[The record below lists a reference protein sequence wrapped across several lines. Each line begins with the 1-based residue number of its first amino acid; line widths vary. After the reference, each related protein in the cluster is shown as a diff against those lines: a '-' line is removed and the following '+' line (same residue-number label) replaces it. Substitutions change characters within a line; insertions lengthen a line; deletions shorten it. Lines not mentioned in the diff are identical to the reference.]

1 MTAPADGNA
10 GAGDAAGS
18 FGEIPR
24 PNEAYGAQNPR
35 FADSDRNDGQQG
47 QVSQGVDLGPNFE
60 RLEEERP
67 ELVNALREL
76 VRQYRVEGVAA
87 RMHEIRRIRQARL
100 FWQGL
105 QYAWWNPND
114 MNWHLPFEQK
124 FNDDRT
130 LEEMPRY
137 QFVTNFYQGFGLSF
151 VAVLSQDVPSVRF
164 YPQSAQSLV
173 DIAAARAASD
183 VAELIERNNHV
194 EQLLTSIGYFLWT
207 DGKVGA
213 YVRFVKDGQRFGFRE
228 EEILAAVEIPL
239 GVDTWVCPSCGR
251 ETPVVGYEEV
261 QNGYPRSAISDQE
274 TIQDAGNLPRS
285 LDSGLQ
291 KAQTS
296 ARDDNFGFGEND
308 GAVGSGAG
316 TGHNPESAYAVD
328 LAGESLAPEGVS
340 YTCPGCGAELGE
352 RDLRRAERVTVPRVV
367 ETRRV
372 ANGQEVIS
380 IAGGLELN
388 TPVWANEMHEYPYLQ
403 WQAEVHRAKLKA
415 AYPLAAGKIE
425 SAPSQGPEDV
435 YARVSRLSVEQGL
448 PSIHP
453 GDALMNLITFDRTWL
468 RPWAFYGIE
477 NEEVR
482 NELLAL
488 FPDGCYVGFAGDVY
502 CEARNESMDDHW
514 RVLHALPGDGQ
525 NRPSVGDSLVQV
537 QERYNTLSNMQA
549 ETYEYG
555 IPPIYADPQ
564 VLDFDALANQVAEP
578 AAHFPAR
585 ARPGQPLAAGFFQ
598 PAPAQVPP
606 DMIRHQQD
614 LIGPVSQFLTGLF
627 PAVFGGNMEDV
638 KTASGYAMAR
648 DQAMGRLGLV
658 WRRLKQFYGEVMLL
672 GVDCFRKNRPEDVDV
687 PLLGPD
693 GTLDARMIRVGDL
706 KGNICVHPE
715 ADETFPRLKSQ
726 QRGVLQQLFGL
737 KDPLIQEALAE
748 PANLGYIK
756 NVLGLTELVI
766 PGEDSRNKQ
775 LREIQVLLGSVP
787 IVVHVSENVTRDS
800 SVAGKAENPEGS
812 PNDSG
817 GTRDTEHGPRT
828 VVLPSVPVD
837 LLLDDHAVEFEE
849 CKRWANS
856 EAGQS
861 AKMTNPAGFANV
873 RAHAEAHL
881 RAMTTFAPPTDSS
894 TQQPPAVRRGQVSPP
909 PAPAPV
915 HEPRA
920 PMVAR
925 TPRESSTRAD
935 AERDGQGDH
944 WVTINGNHVLISE
957 PQGKQ
962 PAQAQPAASIKVL
975 NKDVTIA
982 YDPRLSV
989 EEKLRAS
996 KEIAAAVDLLNKNA
1010 DKLTDDEKKAI
1021 GEISS
1026 VFETASDKDKLGAT
1040 GKGSMTL
1047 SKDYMEAAGV
1057 SAAWLASLFGH
1068 EGQHYLN
1075 SGKYSGTE
1083 RWRDEQSASRVQLGI
1098 GNKIGFSPNERSSL
1112 QNWMDDK
1119 NRATMQE
1126 HMEKGYTY

>member
-10 GAGDAAGS
+10 GPGDAGAS
-18 FGEIPR
+18 FGGIPR
-24 PNEAYGAQNPR
+24 PDEAYGAQKQR
-35 FADSDRNDGQQG
+35 FADSVGNDGQAR
-47 QVSQGVDLGPNFE
+47 QVNQAVALGPNFE

-76 VRQYRVEGVAA
+76 VRQYRQEGVTA
-87 RMHEIRRIRQARL
+87 RRHEIRRIRQARL

-124 FNDDRT
+124 FNDDRA

-183 VAELIERNNHV
+183 VSELVERNNHV
-194 EQLLTSIGYFLWT
+194 EHLLTSIGYFLWT
-207 DGKVGA
+207 DGKLGA
-213 YVRFVKDGQRFGFRE
+213 YVRYVKDGQRFGFRE
-228 EEILAAVEIPL
+228 EEILAAVEIPQ
-239 GVDTWVCPSCGR
+239 GEDVWVCPECGI
-251 ETPVVGYEEV
+251 ETPVAREDM
-261 QNGYPRSAISDQE
+261 N
-274 TIQDAGNLPRS
+274 
-285 LDSGLQ
+285 
-291 KAQTS
+291 AQS
-296 ARDDNFGFGEND
+296 SEQPVNIDPD
-308 GAVGSGAG
+308 
-316 TGHNPESAYAVD
+316 HESRNTNH
-328 LAGESLAPEGVS
+328 GM
-340 YTCPGCGAELGE
+340 TCPQCGAELGE
-352 RDLRRAERVTVPRVV
+352 KDLKRAERVTVPRVV

-372 ANGQEVIS
+372 ANGQEVIT

-425 SAPSQGPEDV
+425 AAPSQGPEDV

-477 NEEVR
+477 NEDVR
-482 NELLAL
+482 TELLAL

-598 PAPAQVPP
+598 PAAAQVPP

-706 KGNICVHPE
+706 KGNICVHAE
-715 ADETFPRLKSQ
+715 TDETFPRLKSQ

-737 KDPLIQEALAE
+737 KDPLIQEALAD

-766 PGEDSRNKQ
+766 PGEDARNKQ
-775 LREIQVLLGSVP
+775 LREIQMLLGSAP
-787 IVVHVSENVTRDS
+787 IVVSMAGNGDQQSAPGDQEAGAVS
-800 SVAGKAENPEGS
+800 
-812 PNDSG
+812 
-817 GTRDTEHGPRT
+817 
-828 VVLPSVPVD
+828 VVLPSVAVD
-837 LLLDDHAVEFEE
+837 LLLDNHAVEFEE

-881 RAMTTFAPPTDSS
+881 RAM
-894 TQQPPAVRRGQVSPP
+894 
-909 PAPAPV
+909 
-915 HEPRA
+915 
-920 PMVAR
+920 
-925 TPRESSTRAD
+925 
-935 AERDGQGDH
+935 
-944 WVTINGNHVLISE
+944 
-957 PQGKQ
+957 
-962 PAQAQPAASIKVL
+962 
-975 NKDVTIA
+975 
-982 YDPRLSV
+982 
-989 EEKLRAS
+989 
-996 KEIAAAVDLLNKNA
+996 NA
-1010 DKLTDDEKKAI
+1010 
-1021 GEISS
+1021 
-1026 VFETASDKDKLGAT
+1026 
-1040 GKGSMTL
+1040 
-1047 SKDYMEAAGV
+1047 
-1057 SAAWLASLFGH
+1057 
-1068 EGQHYLN
+1068 N
-1075 SGKYSGTE
+1075 
-1083 RWRDEQSASRVQLGI
+1083 VQ
-1098 GNKIGFSPNERSSL
+1098 
-1112 QNWMDDK
+1112 
-1119 NRATMQE
+1119 
-1126 HMEKGYTY
+1126 

>member
-1 MTAPADGNA
+1 MRDGMDNGITDWEAGMTAPADGNA
-10 GAGDAAGS
+10 GAAADAGGIAH
-18 FGEIPR
+18 
-24 PNEAYGAQNPR
+24 
-35 FADSDRNDGQQG
+35 FADSVRNDGQSG
-47 QVSQGVDLGPNFE
+47 QVGQVVDLGPNFE

-76 VRQYRVEGVAA
+76 VRQYRVEGVTA

-194 EQLLTSIGYFLWT
+194 EHLLTSIGYFLWT
-207 DGKVGA
+207 DGKLGA
-213 YVRFVKDGQRFGFRE
+213 YVRYVKDGQRFGFRE
-228 EEILAAVEIPL
+228 EELLGAVEIPL
-239 GVDTWVCPSCGR
+239 GEDVWVCSGCGKVS
-251 ETPVVGYEEV
+251 PVGGGY
-261 QNGYPRSAISDQE
+261 QISDISDQE
-274 TIQDAGNLPRS
+274 AAQDAGNLPRS
-285 LDSGLQ
+285 LGSGLQ
-291 KAQTS
+291 NAQTS
-296 ARDDNFGFGEND
+296 ARDDSFGLGDGD
-308 GAVGSGAG
+308 GAVGD
-316 TGHNPESAYAVD
+316 EV
-328 LAGESLAPEGVS
+328 GEGLTPKGVS
-340 YTCPGCGAELGE
+340 YSGGDGDTVGVENISATCPGCGAELGE
-352 RDLRRAERVTVPRVV
+352 KDLRRAERVAVPRVV

-415 AYPLAAGKIE
+415 AFPVAAGKIE

-477 NEEVR
+477 NDDVR

-737 KDPLIQEALAE
+737 KDPLIQEALAD

-775 LREIQVLLGSVP
+775 LREIQVLLGSAP
-787 IVVHVSENVTRDS
+787 IVVRGPVAHGDESQPSAGLGGIPHSTDS
-800 SVAGKAENPEGS
+800 VRNDGIGSEGS
-812 PNDSG
+812 M
-817 GTRDTEHGPRT
+817 
-828 VVLPSVPVD
+828 VLPSVAVD
-837 LLLDDHAVEFEE
+837 LLMDEHAVEFEE

-861 AKMTNPAGFANV
+861 AKMTNPVGFANV

-881 RAMTTFAPPTDSS
+881 RAMGNVTKPT
-894 TQQPPAVRRGQVSPP
+894 PSP
-909 PAPAPV
+909 
-915 HEPRA
+915 
-920 PMVAR
+920 
-925 TPRESSTRAD
+925 
-935 AERDGQGDH
+935 
-944 WVTINGNHVLISE
+944 
-957 PQGKQ
+957 
-962 PAQAQPAASIKVL
+962 
-975 NKDVTIA
+975 
-982 YDPRLSV
+982 
-989 EEKLRAS
+989 
-996 KEIAAAVDLLNKNA
+996 
-1010 DKLTDDEKKAI
+1010 
-1021 GEISS
+1021 
-1026 VFETASDKDKLGAT
+1026 
-1040 GKGSMTL
+1040 
-1047 SKDYMEAAGV
+1047 
-1057 SAAWLASLFGH
+1057 
-1068 EGQHYLN
+1068 
-1075 SGKYSGTE
+1075 
-1083 RWRDEQSASRVQLGI
+1083 
-1098 GNKIGFSPNERSSL
+1098 
-1112 QNWMDDK
+1112 
-1119 NRATMQE
+1119 
-1126 HMEKGYTY
+1126 

>member
-1 MTAPADGNA
+1 MRDGMDNAITNWEAGMTAPADGNA
-10 GAGDAAGS
+10 GAGGVADLVRESLASVGKGHTPEGVSYSAA
-18 FGEIPR
+18 
-24 PNEAYGAQNPR
+24 A
-35 FADSDRNDGQQG
+35 
-47 QVSQGVDLGPNFE
+47 LGPNFE

-76 VRQYRVEGVAA
+76 VRQYRQEGVTA
-87 RMHEIRRIRQARL
+87 RRHEIRRIRQARL

-124 FNDDRT
+124 FNDDRA

-183 VAELIERNNHV
+183 VAELVERNNHV
-194 EQLLTSIGYFLWT
+194 EHLLTSIGYFLWT
-207 DGKVGA
+207 DGKLGA
-213 YVRFVKDGQRFGFRE
+213 YVRYVKDGQRFGFRE

-239 GVDTWVCPSCGR
+239 GEDVWVCPECGK
-251 ETPVVGYEEV
+251 ETPAGGGNQGEQDGY
-261 QNGYPRSAISDQE
+261 QRSDISDQE
-274 TIQDAGNLPRS
+274 AEDGDQRPAISDREAEEGFLAGARNDGDEGKSRS
-285 LDSGLQ
+285 LDSGPQ
-291 KAQTS
+291 KARLSARDDNRGRDRNPRTS
-296 ARDDNFGFGEND
+296 ARDDKYGRGEDD
-308 GAVGSGAG
+308 GVLSGEAREG
-316 TGHNPESAYAVD
+316 
-328 LAGESLAPEGVS
+328 LIPEGVS

-352 RDLRRAERVTVPRVV
+352 KDLRRAERVTVPRVV

-415 AYPLAAGKIE
+415 AFPLAAGKIE
-425 SAPSQGPEDV
+425 AAPSQGPEDV

-482 NELLAL
+482 KELLAL

-598 PAPAQVPP
+598 PAAAQVPP

-638 KTASGYAMAR
+638 KTASGYALAR

-766 PGEDSRNKQ
+766 PGEDARNKQ
-775 LREIQVLLGSVP
+775 LREIQVLLGSAP
-787 IVVHVSENVTRDS
+787 IVVDVSENVTRES
-800 SVAGKAENPEGS
+800 SDAWQSRESAELAERFRRNTGH
-812 PNDSG
+812 
-817 GTRDTEHGPRT
+817 GTR
-828 VVLPSVPVD
+828 
-837 LLLDDHAVEFEE
+837 A
-849 CKRWANS
+849 
-856 EAGQS
+856 
-861 AKMTNPAGFANV
+861 TNC
-873 RAHAEAHL
+873 R
-881 RAMTTFAPPTDSS
+881 
-894 TQQPPAVRRGQVSPP
+894 
-909 PAPAPV
+909 
-915 HEPRA
+915 
-920 PMVAR
+920 
-925 TPRESSTRAD
+925 
-935 AERDGQGDH
+935 
-944 WVTINGNHVLISE
+944 
-957 PQGKQ
+957 
-962 PAQAQPAASIKVL
+962 
-975 NKDVTIA
+975 
-982 YDPRLSV
+982 
-989 EEKLRAS
+989 
-996 KEIAAAVDLLNKNA
+996 AAVGGGGCA
-1010 DKLTDDEKKAI
+1010 DGRACC
-1021 GEISS
+1021 
-1026 VFETASDKDKLGAT
+1026 
-1040 GKGSMTL
+1040 
-1047 SKDYMEAAGV
+1047 GV
-1057 SAAWLASLFGH
+1057 
-1068 EGQHYLN
+1068 
-1075 SGKYSGTE
+1075 
-1083 RWRDEQSASRVQLGI
+1083 
-1098 GNKIGFSPNERSSL
+1098 
-1112 QNWMDDK
+1112 
-1119 NRATMQE
+1119 
-1126 HMEKGYTY
+1126 

>member
-1 MTAPADGNA
+1 MRDGIDNAMTDWEPGMTAPADGNA
-10 GAGDAAGS
+10 GAGDVADLARKVLTPEGVSYSAA
-18 FGEIPR
+18 
-24 PNEAYGAQNPR
+24 A
-35 FADSDRNDGQQG
+35 
-47 QVSQGVDLGPNFE
+47 LGPNFE

-76 VRQYRVEGVAA
+76 VRQYRQEGVTA
-87 RMHEIRRIRQARL
+87 RRHEIRRIRQARL

-124 FNDDRT
+124 FNDDRA

-183 VAELIERNNHV
+183 VAELVERNNHV
-194 EQLLTSIGYFLWT
+194 EHLLTSIGYFLWT
-207 DGKVGA
+207 DGKLGA
-213 YVRFVKDGQRFGFRE
+213 YVRYVKDGQRFGFRE

-239 GVDTWVCPSCGR
+239 GEDVWVCPSCGR
-251 ETPVVGYEEV
+251 ETPVGGSQGVQDGY
-261 QNGYPRSAISDQE
+261 QGSDISDQE
-274 TIQDAGNLPRS
+274 AVQDAENLPRS
-285 LDSGLQ
+285 LHSEPQ
-291 KAQTS
+291 KARLS
-296 ARDDNFGFGEND
+296 GRDDNEGED
-308 GAVGSGAG
+308 AIGATSV
-316 TGHNPESAYAVD
+316 
-328 LAGESLAPEGVS
+328 
-340 YTCPGCGAELGE
+340 CPGCGAELSE
-352 RDLRRAERVTVPRVV
+352 KDLRRAERVTVPRVV

-403 WQAEVHRAKLKA
+403 WQAEVHRAKLKS

-425 SAPSQGPEDV
+425 AAPSQGPEDV

-482 NELLAL
+482 KELLAL

-502 CEARNESMDDHW
+502 CEARNENMDDHW

-627 PAVFGGNMEDV
+627 PAVFGGNMDDV

-737 KDPLIQEALAE
+737 KDPLIQEALSE

-775 LREIQVLLGSVP
+775 LREIQVLLGSAP
-787 IVVHVSENVTRDS
+787 IVVQLRMGGGQD
-800 SVAGKAENPEGS
+800 AGSQPGS
-812 PNDSG
+812 LDSG
-817 GTRDTEHGPRT
+817 LQNAQTSARDDNPMGGGI
-828 VVLPSVPVD
+828 VVLPSVAVD
-837 LLLDDHAVEFEE
+837 LLMDNHAVEFEE

-881 RAMTTFAPPTDSS
+881 RAMAQFAPS
-894 TQQPPAVRRGQVSPP
+894 TGSLIQQTPPVHGRRVVPP

-915 HEPRA
+915 LEPSALVA
-920 PMVAR
+920 PP
-925 TPRESSTRAD
+925 TQKEFPTRAD
-935 AERDGQGDH
+935 SDRDGQGDH
-944 WVTINGNHVLISE
+944 WVTINGDHVLIRE

-962 PAQAQPAASIKVL
+962 PAQAQAAQRPSAQASPATSITILGINVPITYDATVSADDRGKASAAL
-975 NKDVTIA
+975 A
-982 YDPRLSV
+982 AAAELLSNNA
-989 EEKLRAS
+989 EKLS
-996 KEIAAAVDLLNKNA
+996 
-1010 DKLTDDEKKAI
+1010 DDEKKAI
-1021 GEISS
+1021 GETKSLVITEDPN
-1026 VFETASDKDKLGAT
+1026 VQLGAT
-1040 GKGSMTL
+1040 GKGSVTL
-1047 SKDYMEAAGV
+1047 SSSYIHDSSIE
-1057 SAAWLASLFGH
+1057 WLAQLP
-1068 EGQHYLN
+1068 
-1075 SGKYSGTE
+1075 
-1083 RWRDEQSASRVQLGI
+1083 QSEVI
-1098 GNKIGFSPNERSSL
+1098 
-1112 QNWMDDK
+1112 
-1119 NRATMQE
+1119 
-1126 HMEKGYTY
+1126 